1 MGVEGWPKTGEA
13 LNGWLQDEVL
23 PALRWS
29 LDGSGTLADYKSA
42 ERVRRAEELERRAN
56 EAAQPIVVKT
66 RKARAGGV
74 KAEAK
79 AGAGKA
85 AGAAAT
91 PKPRKPRAASPAAA
105 ENPASVPPVAPEM
118 IDALLAQA
126 AQIIR

>member
-1 MGVEGWPKTGEA
+1 M
-13 LNGWLQDEVL
+13 L
-23 PALRWS
+23 PALSWS

-56 EAAQPIVVKT
+56 EAARPIVVKT
-66 RKARAGGV
+66 RKAKAGGIN
-74 KAEAK
+74 AEAT

-85 AGAAAT
+85 GGAAAA
-91 PKPRKPRAASPAAA
+91 PKPRKARAASPAAA
-105 ENPASVPPVAPEM
+105 ENRTSVPPVAPEM